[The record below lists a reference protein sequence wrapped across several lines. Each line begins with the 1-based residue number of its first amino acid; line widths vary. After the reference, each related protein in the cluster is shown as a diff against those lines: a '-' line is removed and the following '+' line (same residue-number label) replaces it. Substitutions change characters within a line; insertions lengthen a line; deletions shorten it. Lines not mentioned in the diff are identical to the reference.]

1 MNTHFYAVKFYR
13 NGQSIFAF
21 SDFSFLY
28 NFFLARS
35 IYSILQVLE
44 NVFPHWH
51 MVFRIGINT
60 FPYSVKEDST

>member
-1 MNTHFYAVKFYR
+1 MQLNFIATVNLFLLFQIFLFYITFSWQEV
-13 NGQSIFAF
+13 SIV
-21 SDFSFLY
+21 
-28 NFFLARS
+28 
-35 IYSILQVLE
+35 ILQVLE